1 MIQRIQTIYLLLATT
16 ILVLI
21 LFLPIASMVD
31 AQANNFSYLFY
42 GVVDSSNT
50 AVIIDYPLAIIL
62 GLIPFINLI
71 TIFLYKSRILQM
83 RICIFNILLMLG
95 SLALIWFYS
104 YEAENVLFVDTYF
117 SYPVVFPL
125 VGAILTFLAFRG
137 IRKDE
142 VLVKSADR
150 IR

>member
-1 MIQRIQTIYLLLATT
+1 MIQRIQTIYLLLATI

-31 AQANNFSYLFY
+31 AQANGFSYLFY

-50 AVIIDYPLAIIL
+50 TVIIDYPLAIIL
-62 GLIPFINLI
+62 VMMPFLNLI
-71 TIFLYKSRILQM
+71 AIFLFKTRILQM

-125 VGAILTFLAFRG
+125 VAAIFTFMAFRG

-142 VLVKSADR
+142 ILVKSANR

>member
-1 MIQRIQTIYLLLATT
+1 MIQRIQTIYLLLAAV
-16 ILVLI
+16 ILGLVL
-21 LFLPIASMVD
+21 LLPIASMVD
-31 AQANNFSYLFY
+31 AQANSFSYLFY

-50 AVIIDYPLAIIL
+50 LVIIDYPLAIIL
-62 GLIPFINLI
+62 CLIPFLNLI

-83 RICIFNILLMLG
+83 RICIFNILLMFG

-125 VGAILTFLAFRG
+125 VAAILTFMAFRG

-142 VLVKSADR
+142 ILVKSADR

>member
-1 MIQRIQTIYLLLATT
+1 MIQRIQTIYLLLATV
-16 ILVLI
+16 ILALI

-31 AQANNFSYLFY
+31 AQANSFSYLFY

-50 AVIIDYPLAIIL
+50 LVIIDYPLAIIL
-62 GLIPFINLI
+62 CLIPFLNLI

-83 RICIFNILLMLG
+83 RICIFNILLMFG

-125 VGAILTFLAFRG
+125 VAAILTFMAFRG

-142 VLVKSADR
+142 ILVKSADR

>member
-1 MIQRIQTIYLLLATT
+1 MIQRIQTIYLLLATV

-31 AQANNFSYLFY
+31 AQANSFSYLFY

-50 AVIIDYPLAIIL
+50 LVIIDYPLAIIL
-62 GLIPFINLI
+62 GLIPFLNLV

-125 VGAILTFLAFRG
+125 VAAILTFMA
-137 IRKDE
+137 
-142 VLVKSADR
+142 
-150 IR
+150 

>member
-1 MIQRIQTIYLLLATT
+1 MIQRIQTIYLLFATI
-16 ILVLI
+16 ILVII

-31 AQANNFSYLFY
+31 AQANSFSYLFY

-50 AVIIDYPLAIIL
+50 TVIIDYPLAIIL
-62 GLIPFINLI
+62 VLMPFLNLI
-71 TIFLYKSRILQM
+71 AIFLFKTRILQM

-95 SLALIWFYS
+95 SLAMIWFYS

-125 VGAILTFLAFRG
+125 VAAILTFMAFRG

-142 VLVKSADR
+142 ILVKSANR